1 MMTTSYC
8 PSSRTFYRLRS
19 VLMRELGLHRHALRP
34 SQRLADVVPE
44 RRRREV
50 WRQLRREGLRL
61 PALRLSRHLF
71 WTSLAHVLH
80 LAMEIGVRF
89 QNMLGFV
96 IAVPLGLLTSYV
108 ATRRWAVHVNPHGP
122 LTVRDAV
129 LYLTSFREEMY
140 YRYQLTSIRQAVR
153 AGYRPTRDEIEL
165 RVRIIVAAHWGVALE
180 RVTPEM
186 RFDRG
191 P

>member
-1 MMTTSYC
+1 MTTSYC

-44 RRRREV
+44 HRRREV
-50 WRQLRREGLRL
+50 WKQLRREGLRL
-61 PALRLSRHLF
+61 PRLRLSQRLL
-71 WTSLAHVLH
+71 WSSLAHVLH

-89 QNMLGFV
+89 QNMLGFL

-108 ATRRWAVHVNPHGP
+108 ATRRWAVHVNPRGP

-140 YRYQLTSIRQAVR
+140 YRYRSTSLREALF
-153 AGYRPTRDEIEL
+153 AGYHPTREEIEL
-165 RVRIIVAAHWGVALE
+165 RVRIIVAANLGVALE

-191 P
+191 PS